1 MAKKALE
8 LSQRECKEEEKR
20 HIGYYLIDDGKTE
33 LTEKV
38 RGQRVKK
45 LSNRNKMMIFGGM
58 QILIAGLIAWGE
70 GWIWHQKVDANFIS
84 SILLAILTFCISVQS
99 VKLIGQYLLGKL
111 IKPRRIPKLDFQNG
125 VPKEYATFIVIPTI
139 LNQEK
144 KVEEFFKKLEVFYL
158 ANKSENLYF
167 AL

>member
-1 MAKKALE
+1 M
-8 LSQRECKEEEKR
+8 
-20 HIGYYLIDDGKTE
+20 
-33 LTEKV
+33 
-38 RGQRVKK
+38 
-45 LSNRNKMMIFGGM
+45 
-58 QILIAGLIAWGE
+58 GE

-167 AL
+167 ALLGDCTSGTKQVEPIDTKIIQAGIREVEKLNQKYSEGEEKSSIFFIESVLGVMEKNAI